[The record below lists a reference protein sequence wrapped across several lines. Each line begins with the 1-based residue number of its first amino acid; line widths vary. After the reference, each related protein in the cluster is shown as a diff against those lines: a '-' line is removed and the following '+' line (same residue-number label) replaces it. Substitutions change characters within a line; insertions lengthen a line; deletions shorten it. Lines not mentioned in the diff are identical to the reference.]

1 MGTSVLVCSL
11 FEGSAT
17 QRSLIVAATSLEFI
31 QVELHMKPG
40 CFATRS
46 KYFFVRI
53 EWKWWQEAI
62 ISQC

>member
-17 QRSLIVAATSLEFI
+17 QMSLIVAGTS
-31 QVELHMKPG
+31 LHMKPG
-40 CFATRS
+40 CFVTRS

-53 EWKWWQEAI
+53 EWKWLQEAI